1 MKSLIVIFLAIFM
14 IGLLFFDSAVRE
26 KTSALVVEKKPT
38 WVNPVFKPA
47 LKYFFA
53 EAKKRKIDI
62 SKFAKIDSIKYG
74 LYPEAKDTI
83 VGICQK
89 KLLGKRIIGIKP
101 GIRDPKK
108 IRIILFHELG
118 HCIFD
123 LGHVPSKTLS
133 IMNPKLKLDHIEIYD
148 WFWPELINQYFTL
161 SQEKKVPG
169 EISLPDFRSKSDCCR

>member
-26 KTSALVVEKKPT
+26 KTSALVVEKSP

-108 IRIILFHELG
+108 IIRHAVSGMLPKNKLRAKRLVRLRIFIDEKHPYQDKKL
-118 HCIFD
+118 ID
-123 LGHVPSKTLS
+123 LK
-133 IMNPKLKLDHIEIYD
+133 I
-148 WFWPELINQYFTL
+148 
-161 SQEKKVPG
+161 
-169 EISLPDFRSKSDCCR
+169 